1 MLVHLAGFQPTSL
14 IFSYIHI
21 TLLQPRV
28 TFYTCLFVFVGSPNP
43 KSITLPKQTSE
54 SALP

>member
-1 MLVHLAGFQPTSL
+1 MLVHLTGFQPTSL